1 MFTGIDHVAIV
12 VNELESAIA
21 SYSRAGFTVVR
32 GGKHPIGTHNALVA
46 FADGSY
52 FELIAFLMPQTGHP
66 WQLALAKGSGIV
78 DFCMCTDNLAA
89 DIDAMRRAGAKI
101 GDPSPLTRDRPD
113 GYRLSWV
120 LAIPAPPFNGRL
132 PFLIKDDTPR
142 DERVPRERSHRN
154 GATGIRTLA
163 LAVDDP
169 GITSRSYARV
179 LGRPGAPVER
189 ADLEGAG
196 VSFTIGPNEVQMLAS
211 KTENGPL
218 ADWIR
223 DHGQSPFEVVLSHE
237 STGAAILDHR
247 TAARRSHKVPVIA
260 SSNIPRIVVAAT
272 GSGVGKTT
280 ATVALLGALRARG
293 LKVAAFKCG
302 PDYLDPTYHQRAAG
316 VRSHNLDGWMMD
328 RDAVVA
334 TFARASAGAD
344 IAVIE
349 GMMGLFDSA
358 TPTGDEGSTAQLA
371 KWLDAPVLLVT
382 DASGVARTIAAV
394 AAGFARFD
402 PAVRVAGMICNRVG
416 GRGHLDLLRA
426 AEPEIPIVGGFPS
439 NTDLAFP
446 ERHLGLLMAD
456 ETNVPQRLLDGWG
469 RLAAEW
475 LDLDAIVALARSAPA
490 LEIADASD
498 QINNRFEF
506 AAALPNRRGVR
517 RRVSLLLR
525 R

>member
-78 DFCMCTDNLAA
+78 DFCMRTDDLAA

-101 GDPSPLTRDRPD
+101 GAPSPLTRDRPD

-189 ADLEGAG
+189 ADLE
-196 VSFTIGPNEVQMLAS
+196 
-211 KTENGPL
+211 
-218 ADWIR
+218 
-223 DHGQSPFEVVLSHE
+223 
-237 STGAAILDHR
+237 
-247 TAARRSHKVPVIA
+247 
-260 SSNIPRIVVAAT
+260 
-272 GSGVGKTT
+272 
-280 ATVALLGALRARG
+280 ARG
-293 LKVAAFKCG
+293 CQLH
-302 PDYLDPTYHQRAAG
+302 Y
-316 VRSHNLDGWMMD
+316 RS
-328 RDAVVA
+328 
-334 TFARASAGAD
+334 
-344 IAVIE
+344 E
-349 GMMGLFDSA
+349 
-358 TPTGDEGSTAQLA
+358 
-371 KWLDAPVLLVT
+371 
-382 DASGVARTIAAV
+382 
-394 AAGFARFD
+394 
-402 PAVRVAGMICNRVG
+402 
-416 GRGHLDLLRA
+416 
-426 AEPEIPIVGGFPS
+426 
-439 NTDLAFP
+439 
-446 ERHLGLLMAD
+446 
-456 ETNVPQRLLDGWG
+456 
-469 RLAAEW
+469 
-475 LDLDAIVALARSAPA
+475 
-490 LEIADASD
+490 
-498 QINNRFEF
+498 
-506 AAALPNRRGVR
+506 
-517 RRVSLLLR
+517 
-525 R
+525 